1 MLLKIETQRLV
12 LHKNQNRNNLSRLFH
27 LPPNRM
33 PKIKINNQFNKMN
46 NLKLLSLMK
55 IKIALAIVYTF
66 INSYLASLF

>member
-46 NLKLLSLMK
+46 NLKLLSFNENQNH
-55 IKIALAIVYTF
+55 TS
-66 INSYLASLF
+66 NSLYIY